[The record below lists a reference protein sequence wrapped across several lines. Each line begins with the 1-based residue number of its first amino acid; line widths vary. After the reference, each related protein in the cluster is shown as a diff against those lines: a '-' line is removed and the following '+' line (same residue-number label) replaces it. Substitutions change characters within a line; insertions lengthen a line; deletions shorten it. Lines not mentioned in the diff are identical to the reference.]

1 MTAARSAGR
10 GAGAAGGEASAGLYG
25 DAHGDARGGLR
36 TGVCGDPPGGFHDV
50 AARAPD
56 EALLRAVVD
65 ACGEGVVLCDAA
77 GTVVARNAAAA
88 RLLPAVLPGTEAAS
102 TEAGLFDAGCPEG
115 EGREAVHGGRRLL
128 VRRESFGMGHRAWY
142 LRDVTVERDR
152 TEALLAERRR
162 TGFLLEAGRRL
173 ASSLNPR
180 RCARAA
186 VELASPFLADV
197 AMVVLPPA
205 ARRQAP
211 WLRSVPGRPVLQE
224 GVIGAAEVAQVPGLT
239 EALAGFP
246 PVPSRWLD
254 PAQVPQWLLPE
265 GFGAAAHLLVTPLP
279 GNGVP
284 AGALILARGAGG
296 EPFDEE
302 TETLVRVFASRA
314 GAAISAA
321 ALYQEQGAT
330 NAILTGGLLP
340 PHLPQPPGAELA
352 GSLRAALQTSLVGGD
367 FYDVC
372 PPEDAAPGGEPA
384 GTARGEAL
392 LMLGDVCGKGPR
404 AAVLAGQVRQSLR
417 ALALLERRPG
427 PLVELLNRCLLASPV
442 PNSFVTL
449 VLGSLAADGG
459 GGVRLELAVAGHPP
473 PLVLRADG
481 TVTEVVS
488 RGSMLG
494 AMRRILLEPVTVQ
507 LAPGEVCL
515 LYSDGITEAFGGPSG
530 REMYGG
536 QRLKAALAGCAGM
549 PASAVVERLEQ
560 LSTEWLAG
568 RVQDDRALLAVRAE
582 GPR

>member
-1 MTAARSAGR
+1 MTTARSAGQGTR
-10 GAGAAGGEASAGLYG
+10 SGGGEAPAGL
-25 DAHGDARGGLR
+25 HGEVRGGSHGGLR
-36 TGVCGDPPGGFHDV
+36 AGLCDDPPDGFQDD
-50 AARAPD
+50 AARVPD

-65 ACGEGVVLCDAA
+65 ACGEGVVLCDA
-77 GTVVARNAAAA
+77 GQVVARNAAAA
-88 RLLPAVLPGTEAAS
+88 RMLPAARPGTAAAS
-102 TEAGLFDAGCPEG
+102 AGEALSDPGHPEG
-115 EGREAVHGGRRLL
+115 ESREVAVAGRRLL
-128 VRRESFGMGHRAWY
+128 VRRESFGTRHRAWY
-142 LRDVTVERDR
+142 LRDVTAEHAR

-186 VELASPFLADV
+186 VELACPFLADA

-211 WLRSVPGRPVLQE
+211 WLRSVPGRPVMQE
-224 GVIGAAEVAQVPGLT
+224 GVIGPAEVAQVPGLT

-254 PAQVPQWLLPE
+254 PAQVPEWLLPE
-265 GFGAAAHLLVTPLP
+265 GFGVAAHLLVTPLP

-284 AGALILARGAGG
+284 AGALVLARGAGG

-321 ALYQEQGAT
+321 ALYQEQGET

-340 PHLPQPPGAELA
+340 PRLPQPAGAELA
-352 GSLRAALQTSLVGGD
+352 GSLRAAQQTSLVGGD

-372 PPEDAAPGGEPA
+372 LPGGEAA
-384 GTARGEAL
+384 GGEAGGEAL
-392 LMLGDVCGKGPR
+392 LVLGDVCGKGAR

-417 ALALLERRPG
+417 ALLLLERRPG
-427 PLVELLNRCLLASPV
+427 RLVALLNRCLLASAV

-449 VLGSLAADGG
+449 VLGSLAAAAG
-459 GGVRLELAVAGHPP
+459 GGVRLELVVAGHPP

-481 TVTEVVS
+481 TVEEVAS

-494 AMRRILLEPVTVQ
+494 AMREVVLEPVTVE
-507 LAPGEVCL
+507 LAPAEVCL
-515 LYSDGITEAFGGPSG
+515 FYSDGITEAFGGPSG

-536 QRLKAALAGCAGM
+536 ARLKTALAGCAGM

-568 RVQDDRALLAVRAE
+568 RVQDDRALLAVRAK
-582 GPR
+582 GVR